1 MSAIKDGRYPVEL
14 NGKTYHLLFDLN
26 ALDAVQDRFG
36 GYDKLDEIF
45 NTDNPNMVK
54 DLKWLFTMLI
64 NEGREEGEPEVTEQ
78 QVGRLIHVGNLT
90 EVQNAIY
97 ASFAYGAAG
106 GESTEDDEENS
117 EDDGEDDNEGNL
129 ASAPQN

>member
-45 NTDNPNMVK
+45 NTENPNMVK
-54 DLKWLFTMLI
+54 DLKWLFTLLI
-64 NEGREEGEPEVTEQ
+64 NEGMEEGEPEVTEQ
-78 QVGRLIHVGNLT
+78 QVGKLIHVGNLT
-90 EVQNAIY
+90 DVQNAIY
-97 ASFAYGAAG
+97 ASFAYGAGG
-106 GESTEDDEENS
+106 GETTDEDDETS
-117 EDDGEDDNEGNL
+117 EDGDEDNEGNL